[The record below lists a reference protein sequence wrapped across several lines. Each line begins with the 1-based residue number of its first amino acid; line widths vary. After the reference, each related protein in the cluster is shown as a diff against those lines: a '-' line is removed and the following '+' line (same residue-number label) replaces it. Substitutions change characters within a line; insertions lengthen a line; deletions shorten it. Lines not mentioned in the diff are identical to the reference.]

1 MLAVALLL
9 PLVDGP
15 VVPGSALSAEAQ
27 WAAVLACPRVSV
39 TGRAVTEG
47 TGVVVGAKDGFA
59 YLLTAAHVVP
69 YDGVTVQFTTRQEY
83 PKWNRRTAEDTEV
96 VERWPDADLALLRFR
111 VPERQVV
118 WFRIRDPQAVSQ
130 LPLAGPGQRPK
141 SFPFPAWTVGLTGGE
156 MTVRVDRVGSKQ
168 AIRPPDRGLTFYWET
183 DHLPERGRSGGP
195 LLDGHGR
202 VIGLCEAA
210 RGSHGYYTH
219 LDEILAALKRG
230 GHGWLVT
237 PKP

>member
-1 MLAVALLL
+1 MS
-9 PLVDGP
+9 GP
-15 VVPGSALSAEAQ
+15 VDDRRAWRFGQAVP
-27 WAAVLACPRVSV
+27 PR
-39 TGRAVTEG
+39 RLIE
-47 TGVVVGAKDGFA
+47 
-59 YLLTAAHVVP
+59 
-69 YDGVTVQFTTRQEY
+69 TRQYVLDSDWGKAQPRADAQNDYLAKHSWQEY
-83 PKWNRRTAEDTEV
+83 A
-96 VERWPDADLALLRFR
+96 RWHL
-111 VPERQVV
+111 
-118 WFRIRDPQAVSQ
+118 
-130 LPLAGPGQRPK
+130 
-141 SFPFPAWTVGLTGGE
+141 GLTDGA